1 MTATSSEAINYP
13 TPCQGSSQQLN
24 GVRWWWKRYSRS
36 RFIVETLKMTLK
48 LVHKPVQGVVRRCIG
63 FGFSSW
69 EKVFPALFL
78 VVGGETFPEAPA
90 PRSFAHY
97 FASSQLRALVIINH
111 SNLCFPSR
119 WWQWKKLQCIW
130 ALAWN
135 EEEEEEK
142 TCTLILHAV
151 EENFWAMFL
160 ENKIK
165 LFPRGKEEKT
175 FFFAHPPTTWYY
187 NVFILLLSI
196 QQWPR
201 AKLVSNNS
209 NSPETDKHQCR
220 RRDRFIFIQ
229 FLVIV

>member
-1 MTATSSEAINYP
+1 MTASSSEAINYP

-119 WWQWKKLQCIW
+119 WWERKK
-130 ALAWN
+130 
-135 EEEEEEK
+135 
-142 TCTLILHAV
+142 T
-151 EENFWAMFL
+151 AMYLSFSL
-160 ENKIK
+160 EWGGRRRKN
-165 LFPRGKEEKT
+165 LYTNSSCRRGK
-175 FFFAHPPTTWYY
+175 F
-187 NVFILLLSI
+187 LSHVLGK
-196 QQWPR
+196 QDQVV
-201 AKLVSNNS
+201 L
-209 NSPETDKHQCR
+209 TG
-220 RRDRFIFIQ
+220 
-229 FLVIV
+229 

>member
-1 MTATSSEAINYP
+1 MEKIFPVSFYCRNVENDFEISPQTGPRCCASLYRLWLFLLGKSFSRAFLSRWGGNFSGSASAKKFCPLFRVFP
-13 TPCQGSSQQLN
+13 TPGT
-24 GVRWWWKRYSRS
+24 GY
-36 RFIVETLKMTLK
+36 
-48 LVHKPVQGVVRRCIG
+48 HKPFQL
-63 FGFSSW
+63 
-69 EKVFPALFL
+69 VFPLEMMA
-78 VVGGETFPEAPA
+78 VK
-90 PRSFAHY
+90 
-97 FASSQLRALVIINH
+97 
-111 SNLCFPSR
+111 
-119 WWQWKKLQCIW
+119 KKLQCIW

-175 FFFAHPPTTWYY
+175 LFFFAHPPPTWYY

-209 NSPETDKHQCR
+209 SSPETDKHQCR